1 MEKKTAR
8 LIKYILLIFS
18 FTALLV
24 FSILFYTAFLSPHTR
39 PQNQNE
45 YNPSDTCLY
54 HVIITGTYENQSF
67 LSEVY
72 KGASRLAGAYKTVVD
87 LHVPKSQADTESLQ
101 SLLDYCSFLNADG
114 IIVYLDS
121 SEDTPV
127 LLRRSDEPAI
137 PLITTGQFSPNLQ
150 QISYI
155 GTNNWELGK
164 KLAEET
170 QYFLPEGGSVFI
182 INQANDINSNTL
194 ISGIQSAIGDRQ
206 GFSTK
211 VIDSVTPDLSIT
223 GENNIFITLT
233 EEDTILSA
241 QLLSEQFE
249 ADSYKMIGI
258 GGNEVCQ
265 LYLQKGWIEE
275 LVSLD
280 PEKIGETAIREL
292 FEYRSKGYANSYVTT
307 NVKTIRAQDLQTAS
321 NSEAAR

>member
-8 LIKYILLIFS
+8 QLKYVLLIVS

-24 FSILFYTAFLSPHTR
+24 FSIVFFAAFLSPHTR

-45 YNPSDTCLY
+45 YNPSDNCLY

-72 KGASRLAGAYKTVVD
+72 KGASKLAGAYKTVVD

-114 IIVYLDS
+114 IIFYLDS
-121 SEDTPV
+121 SDETPV
-127 LLRRSDEPAI
+127 LLRRQDAPAI
-137 PLITTGQFSPNLQ
+137 PIITTGQFSPNIQ

-164 KLAEET
+164 KIADET
-170 QYFLPEGGSVFI
+170 SYFLPVGGNVYI
-182 INQANDINSNTL
+182 ISESNDINSNAL
-194 ISGIQSAIGDRQ
+194 ISSIQSALGDNQ
-206 GFSTK
+206 TIITK
-211 VIDSVTPDLSIT
+211 VIDKVTPDLTIE
-223 GENNIFITLT
+223 GRDNIFISLT
-233 EEDTILSA
+233 EDDTIVSA
-241 QLLSEQFE
+241 QLLSEMF
-249 ADSYKMIGI
+249 DSFRYKLIGI

-265 LYLQKGWIEE
+265 LYLQKGWIGE

-292 FEYRSKGYANSYVTT
+292 FEYRSKGYANSYVTAD
-307 NVKTIRAQDLQTAS
+307 VKTIRSEDL
-321 NSEAAR
+321 R

>member
-8 LIKYILLIFS
+8 QLKYVLLIVS

-24 FSILFYTAFLSPHTR
+24 FSIVFFVAFLSPHTR

-45 YNPSDTCLY
+45 YNPSDNCLY

-72 KGASRLAGAYKTVVD
+72 KGASKLVGAYKTVVD

-114 IIVYLDS
+114 IIFYLDS
-121 SEDTPV
+121 SDAPPV
-127 LLRRSDEPAI
+127 LLRRQDAPAI
-137 PLITTGQFSPNLQ
+137 PIITTGQFSPNLQ

-164 KLAEET
+164 KIADET
-170 QYFLPEGGSVFI
+170 SYFLPVGGNVYI
-182 INQANDINSNTL
+182 ISESNDINSNTL
-194 ISGIQSAIGDRQ
+194 ISSIQSALGDNQ
-206 GFSTK
+206 TIITK
-211 VIDSVTPDLSIT
+211 VIDKVTPDLTIE
-223 GENNIFITLT
+223 GRDNIFISLT
-233 EEDTILSA
+233 EDDTIVLA
-241 QLLSEQFE
+241 QLLSEMF
-249 ADSYKMIGI
+249 DSFRYKLIGI

-265 LYLQKGWIEE
+265 LYLQKGWIGE

-292 FEYRSKGYANSYVTT
+292 FEYRSKGYANSYVTAD
-307 NVKTIRAQDLQTAS
+307 VKTIR
-321 NSEAAR
+321 SEDVR

>member
-8 LIKYILLIFS
+8 LLKYILLIVSFS
-18 FTALLV
+18 ALLI
-24 FSILFYTAFLSPHTR
+24 FSIVFYAAFLSPHTR

-45 YNPSDTCLY
+45 YNPSDNGLY

-72 KGASRLAGAYKTVVD
+72 KGASKLAGAYKTVVD

-101 SLLDYCSFLNADG
+101 NLLDYCSFLNADG

-121 SEDTPV
+121 AEETPV
-127 LLRRSDEPAI
+127 LLRRQDAPAI
-137 PLITTGQFSPNLQ
+137 PIITTGQFSPTMQ

-164 KLAEET
+164 KIADET
-170 QYFLPEGGSVFI
+170 SYFLPVGGFVYI
-182 INQANDINSNTL
+182 ISDSDDINTNSL
-194 ISGIQSAIGDRQ
+194 ISGIQSALGDNQ
-206 GFSTK
+206 SIITK
-211 VIDSVTPDLSIT
+211 VINQITPDLSID
-223 GENNIFITLT
+223 GKDNIFIALT
-233 EEDTILSA
+233 EDDTITSA
-241 QLLSEQFE
+241 QLLSEMF
-249 ADSYKMIGI
+249 DSFRYKLIGI

-265 LYLQKGWIEE
+265 LYLQKGWIGE

-292 FEYRSKGYANSYVTT
+292 FEYRSKGYANSYVTAD
-307 NVKTIRAQDLQTAS
+307 VKITR
-321 NSEAAR
+321 SEDAR